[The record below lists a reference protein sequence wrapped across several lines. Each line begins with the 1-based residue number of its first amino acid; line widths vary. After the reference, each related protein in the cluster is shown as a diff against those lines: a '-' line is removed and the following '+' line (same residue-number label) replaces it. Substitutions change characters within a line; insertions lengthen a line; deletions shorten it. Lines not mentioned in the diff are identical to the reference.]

1 MREQD
6 KNNYRVFP
14 IKHFF
19 GSVSWCCRAC
29 DVNWTPSCSVVAGR
43 KQQKRSSW
51 GIVILGL
58 SAKSLCVF
66 MPLTLHIYLNM
77 LASQDS
83 CFLLSNAAAKVSELS
98 QNSLQTGGFYCHLCY
113 ATVCKVKPVINLSDA
128 IIIIIVLHNVHNAN
142 DFLLRAR
149 SGFHIGSRASMHRS
163 NRWEKVR
170 LTPRLGCWALKKISL
185 GKSQLPWSCSIHSFL
200 SSSSALNTR
209 AVST

>member
-1 MREQD
+1 MNSEFRRYWAAMNHTILQTQSATSSLEMRREDSFPIRPPPQKNSLCLLLGFFCIHINQNMRERD

-29 DVNWTPSCSVVAGR
+29 DVNWTLSCSVVAGGE
-43 KQQKRSSW
+43 QQNRSSW

-83 CFLLSNAAAKVSELS
+83 CFLLSNAAAKDFRIKS
-98 QNSLQTGGFYCHLCY
+98 
-113 ATVCKVKPVINLSDA
+113 KVFADRW
-128 IIIIIVLHNVHNAN
+128 
-142 DFLLRAR
+142 FLLPPLLRNCLQ
-149 SGFHIGSRASMHRS
+149 SETC
-163 NRWEKVR
+163 N
-170 LTPRLGCWALKKISL
+170 
-185 GKSQLPWSCSIHSFL
+185 
-200 SSSSALNTR
+200 
-209 AVST
+209 